1 MPRPNKDSRARHQ
14 QVAAEL
20 RAMILSKDLPPGSKL
35 PSTAQLQQEYGV
47 PNQTVQNAIAV
58 LKREGYA
65 DSSPGKGVFVRE
77 RPQHV
82 ITPAAFITSS
92 PAGQPYPWLS
102 EAERRGLKGSVDLL
116 HVGEVTPPAQVRLA
130 FGLADGDVAVLR
142 KQLMRLDDEP
152 AELVHSYYPADIAR
166 ETPLAEKRRIK
177 GGTPHALREMGIIP
191 HEFVDQVSTRPPT
204 PEEFIALELPPD
216 ISIMRTF
223 RVVYAEGR
231 RPIEATVMVK
241 AGHMY
246 ELQYHQ
252 VVDPT
257 SG

>member
-1 MPRPNKDSRARHQ
+1 MPRPSKDPRPRHQ
-14 QVAAEL
+14 QIAAEL
-20 RAMILSKDLPPGSKL
+20 RAKILSKDLPPGSKL

-47 PNQTVQNAIAV
+47 PNQTAQNAVAV

-65 DSSPGKGVFVRE
+65 DSEPGKGVFVRE
-77 RPQHV
+77 RPQHIV
-82 ITPAAFITSS
+82 TPAAFIA
-92 PAGQPYPWLS
+92 PPAAGQPYPWLS

-116 HVGEVTPPAQVRLA
+116 HVAEVTPPAQVRLA
-130 FGLADGDVAVLR
+130 FGLADDGVAVLR
-142 KQLMRLDDEP
+142 KQVMLLDDEP
-152 AELVHSYYPADIAR
+152 AELVHSYYPVDVAR
-166 ETPLAEKRRIK
+166 GTPLAEKRRIK
-177 GGTPHALREMGIIP
+177 GGTSRALSDMGINP
-191 HEFVDQVSTRPPT
+191 YEFVDQVSTRPPT
-204 PEEFIALELPPD
+204 PEEFLTLELPPD

-252 VVDPT
+252 VVHPT
-257 SG
+257 ST

>member
-1 MPRPNKDSRARHQ
+1 MPRPGKDPRSRHQ
-14 QVAAEL
+14 QIAADL
-20 RAMILSKDLPPGSKL
+20 RAMILSKDLPPGSRL

-47 PNQTVQNAIAV
+47 PNQTVQNAVAV

-65 DSSPGKGVFVRE
+65 DSAPGKGVFVRE

-82 ITPAAFITSS
+82 VTPAAFITPA

-102 EAERRGLKGSVDLL
+102 EAERRGLTGSVDLL
-116 HVGEVTPPAQVRLA
+116 HVAEVVPPAQVRLA
-130 FGLADGDVAVLR
+130 FGLGDGDVAVLR

-152 AELVHSYYPADIAR
+152 AELVHSHYPADIAR
-166 ETPLAEKRRIK
+166 GTALAETRRIK
-177 GGTPHALREMGIIP
+177 GGTPRALTDLGITP
-191 HEFVDQVSTRPPT
+191 HEFVDQLSTRPPT
-204 PEEFIALELPPD
+204 PEEFTTLELPPD

-223 RVVYAEGR
+223 RVVYADGR

-246 ELQYHQ
+246 EVQYHH
-252 VVDPT
+252 VVHPT